1 MQRVLVIASA
11 FAVLV
16 ASGAVHGV
24 WTDRWSDQGDLAEA
38 AKGLDHLPMIIGV
51 WHGSNV
57 EMEADQTTGLAG
69 MIARRY
75 LNAANGKAVTL
86 FLACGR
92 SRAVCTHTPEVCYA
106 GIGFEVEKPKRF
118 VLPSTTAQAPP
129 EFWTARFVKERANG
143 RTNLRIFWSWYGSE
157 SWKVADNPRLSFAG
171 EKVLFKMYLIREM
184 VQADEPIERIRA
196 AFGDEAFERLQT
208 LKRRY
213 DPDNVLHRNQNIPPP

>member
-1 MQRVLVIASA
+1 MQRVLIVASA

-24 WTDRWSDQGDLAEA
+24 WTDRWSDQGDLAA
-38 AKGLDHLPMIIGV
+38 AAQGLNQLPMTIGV

-57 EMEADQTTGLAG
+57 EMATDPNTGLAG

-75 LNAANGKAVTL
+75 ANAANGKAVTL

-106 GIGFEVEKPKRF
+106 GSGFEVERPTRF
-118 VLPSTTAQAPP
+118 VLPSSTAQAPP
-129 EFWTARFVKERANG
+129 EFWTARFVRERASG
-143 RTNLRIFWSWYGSE
+143 KTHLRIFWSWHDGQ

-171 EKVLFKMYLIREM
+171 QKVLYKLYLIREIT
-184 VQADEPIERIRA
+184 QPEEPTD
-196 AFGDEAFERLQT
+196 GEACVEFMQDLLPVFQRS
-208 LKRRY
+208 
-213 DPDNVLHRNQNIPPP
+213 VLLD